1 MEKFTEKYKKI
12 KVIGSGQFGKAILVE
27 VRKTGMPAVVKVSAL
42 PNNHYHDMEK
52 LQNEI
57 KIMESLDHP
66 YIVKIID
73 HLKLQKSI
81 CIVMQYAESTR
92 PMTASG
98 RPRSSN

>member
-27 VRKTGMPAVVKVSAL
+27 VRKTGTPAVVKVSAL

-57 KIMESLDHP
+57 KIMETLDHP

-81 CIVMQYAESTR
+81 CIVMQYAESTQS
-92 PMTASG
+92 MTASG
-98 RPRSSN
+98 RPGSSN